1 MFGISIQKLLVL
13 IAVIGAIIVA
23 FRLIST
29 VKRQQELARR
39 NQDARNAARAER
51 QAEPAP
57 SDRAQIQDMAACGR
71 CGAYIA
77 AEAGGCGRRD
87 CPYKGG

>member
-13 IAVIGAIIVA
+13 IVIIAGVIAA
-23 FRLIST
+23 FRVISSL
-29 VKRQQELARR
+29 KRQQELARR
-39 NQDARNAARAER
+39 NREAQDARRPRRRE
-51 QAEPAP
+51 EPAP
-57 SDRAQIQDMAACGR
+57 GDQAQIQDMAACGR

-87 CPYKGG
+87 CPFKGA

>member
-1 MFGISIQKLLVL
+1 MFGLSLQKLLVL
-13 IAVIGAIIVA
+13 ALVIGGVIIA

-29 VKRQQELARR
+29 LKKQQEIT
-39 NQDARNAARAER
+39 R
-51 QAEPAP
+51 QALREQQARDAAQQPAP
-57 SDRAQIQDMAACGR
+57 QKDQAQIQDMAACAR

-87 CPYKGG
+87 CPYKSL